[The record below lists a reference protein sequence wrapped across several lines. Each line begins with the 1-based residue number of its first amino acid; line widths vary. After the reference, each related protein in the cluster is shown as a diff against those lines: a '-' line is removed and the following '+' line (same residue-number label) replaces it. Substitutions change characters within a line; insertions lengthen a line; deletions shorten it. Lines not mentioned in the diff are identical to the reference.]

1 MLGVT
6 IEYADGRVERVQD
19 DFIDLLEASGFAL
32 ALADRLGAEQG
43 DGHGPPR
50 WVRIMRN
57 SAIELSI
64 SIIRGGLLSGSV
76 G

>member
-50 WVRIMRN
+50 WVRIMRH
-57 SAIELSI
+57 ARVELSI
-64 SIIRGGLLSGSV
+64 SIIRGGLLTGSV